1 MIKVYDRVNNKS
13 NHTYLA
19 VCLFN
24 TNEIFSG
31 EDWLKQNHREVYDSY
46 ESAIDAYTQGHA
58 GACIESCR
66 TCLVIIDKL
75 PQIRYF
81 LLTLSER
88 SIKIIIVSP
97 ESFNMSCNFHVAY
110 TISVL
115 KLFLYLLHP
124 TGILNI

>member
-66 TCLVIIDKL
+66 TCLVSNFSGV
-75 PQIRYF
+75 RM
-81 LLTLSER
+81 
-88 SIKIIIVSP
+88 
-97 ESFNMSCNFHVAY
+97 SFYNFFTANHED
-110 TISVL
+110 
-115 KLFLYLLHP
+115 
-124 TGILNI
+124 

>member
-13 NHTYLA
+13 NHTYLS

-24 TNEIFSG
+24 TNEIFSV

-46 ESAIDAYTQGHA
+46 ESAIDVFTQGHA

-81 LLTLSER
+81 LLRFQIVLSSRNSLFYVVVGIEGTER
-88 SIKIIIVSP
+88 V
-97 ESFNMSCNFHVAY
+97 
-110 TISVL
+110 
-115 KLFLYLLHP
+115 
-124 TGILNI
+124 